1 MSVEDFCRL
10 CKGNLRI
17 KGTLSNTKKI
27 FPLRR
32 VPNEKSVNERLMA
45 LGLTL
50 SNDNS
55 RSGRICRSCFRL
67 VVRIEEDFA
76 VFKKWHEAE
85 KESVPETPSSSL
97 EERVPGEE
105 VSLAISGVHSI
116 PPVSGE
122 KRARERSPSETT
134 NYVNKKLCTETTTP
148 KLSRP
153 TAEMPVRRS
162 LTEVRVCRSCDVDL
176 ILLYI
181 STHRAHICSM
191 CVARTLDL
199 FPVYGAKAIKY

>member
-1 MSVEDFCRL
+1 MSVEDSCRL
-10 CKGNLRI
+10 CKENLRI

-76 VFKKWHEAE
+76 VFRRWQEAE
-85 KESVPETPSSSL
+85 KESVPEVTSSSV
-97 EERVPGEE
+97 EERVLGEE

-116 PPVSGE
+116 SPVSEE
-122 KRARERSPSETT
+122 KRARDHSPSETS

-153 TAEMPVRRS
+153 TAEMPVLRS
-162 LTEVRVCRSCDVDL
+162 LTEVCL
-176 ILLYI
+176 
-181 STHRAHICSM
+181 
-191 CVARTLDL
+191 CVSSRWIN
-199 FPVYGAKAIKY
+199 VVI